1 MTNAPMQIPPHAPVL
16 DGGFANPA
24 RDSQRVFRVLM
35 DAFAHPGT
43 AQMFKHAVAPP
54 TPLGAT
60 AAAVALCLV
69 DADTPLWLDPALAA
83 APSVTAWLDFH
94 TGAPRVSD
102 PAEAVFAL
110 VSAPAIMPGFD
121 AFSSGTQDY
130 PDRSATLI
138 LQLETLT
145 DGDAITLA
153 GPGIASS
160 ARLSPGPLPR
170 HFHQQWQANRQK
182 FPRGID
188 LVLAAPDALAA
199 MPRSVRIAD
208 GG

>member
-1 MTNAPMQIPPHAPVL
+1 MTLAPVL
-16 DGGFANPA
+16 DGGFSNPA

-43 AQMFKHAVAPP
+43 VQAVSHAVAPP
-54 TPLGAT
+54 APLGAT

-83 APSVTAWLDFH
+83 APAVAAWLDFH

-110 VSAPAIMPGFD
+110 VSAPAQMPSFE

-138 LQLETLT
+138 LQMETLT
-145 DGDAITLA
+145 GGDAITFT

-160 ARLSPGPLPR
+160 ATLAPGPMPR
-170 HFHQQWQANRQK
+170 HFRQQWQANRQK

-199 MPRSVRIAD
+199 LPRSVRIAD